1 MNRFKLHSAGVN
13 VNSALARLGNDKAM
27 YEGLLRDFIRDDHFV
42 KLCEAVAAKDVN
54 EAFSTMDV
62 YLKKRFDLI
71 PNLVSTVK
79 GYAKHEA
86 ETLEKVIAARNAGGR
101 TSIDEQVEDEAQI
114 SGALRQIFAL
124 SESYPELKANTNFQ
138 ELQGQLS
145 KIEEDIANARKYY
158 NAVVKNFNTKC
169 ETIPSNII
177 AAICH
182 FKKMPMFT
190 VDDATERKNVKVE
203 F

>member
-1 MNRFKLHSAGVN
+1 MTTVIII
-13 VNSALARLGNDKAM
+13 VALVV
-27 YEGLLRDFIRDDHFV
+27 LLVLWFVIGYNGFIKKRNQ
-42 KLCEAVAAKDVN
+42 CE

-71 PNLVSTVK
+71 PNIVSTVK

-101 TSIDEQVEDEAQI
+101 TSIGEKIEDETQI
-114 SGALRQIFAL
+114 TGALRQIFAL
-124 SESYPELKANTNFQ
+124 SESYPDLKANTNFQ
-138 ELQGQLS
+138 ELQTQLA
-145 KIEEDIANARKYY
+145 KIEEDIANSRKYY
-158 NAVVKNFNTKC
+158 NAVVKEFNTKC
-169 ETIPSNII
+169 QTIPSNII

-182 FKKMPMFT
+182 FKPMALFA
-190 VDDATERKNVKVE
+190 VDSAEERKNVKVE